1 MSSRSITRRITAYVV
16 GASVV
21 LSALALGVGSARMG
35 FGALVGGLVAVGNW
49 LAMRWVAQRLVGGID
64 HAGPEAGDS
73 SDSGESDSSEKGRA
87 VWGALLALKMAAL
100 LALAWLILAT
110 GVVDPTGFSIG
121 LSGLVVGALGGALHS
136 ASGRR
141 TRDDGTSRPAPNT
154 SARNT
159 HVSDAPAQP
168 ASPHH
173 VLLENDALTEE
184 HS

>member
-1 MSSRSITRRITAYVV
+1 
-16 GASVV
+16 
-21 LSALALGVGSARMG
+21 
-35 FGALVGGLVAVGNW
+35 
-49 LAMRWVAQRLVGGID
+49 
-64 HAGPEAGDS
+64 
-73 SDSGESDSSEKGRA
+73 
-87 VWGALLALKMAAL
+87 MAAL

-136 ASGRR
+136 ASGGRA
-141 TRDDGTSRPAPNT
+141 RDDSASRSAPKTSAPNTPAPNT

-173 VLLENDALTEE
+173 VLLANDALTEE